1 MVSVP
6 QKEEEMYYP
15 TRTQA
20 IMVLNIFSCVNYLQN
35 AMLPWE
41 WSGFFLLSVLEFRI
55 PSHKLVVTER

>member
-20 IMVLNIFSCVNYLQN
+20 IMVLNIFSCVNYLEN

-41 WSGFFLLSVLEFRI
+41 
-55 PSHKLVVTER
+55 